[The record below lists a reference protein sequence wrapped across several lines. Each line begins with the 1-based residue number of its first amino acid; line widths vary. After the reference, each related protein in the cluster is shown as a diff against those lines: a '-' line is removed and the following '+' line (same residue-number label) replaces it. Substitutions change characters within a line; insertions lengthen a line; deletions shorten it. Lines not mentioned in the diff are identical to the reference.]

1 MNKNAK
7 LEEEQLFHTSNHN
20 YNLVRIKRLHK
31 NSIYTIEDYI
41 NESADKIYKAESA
54 KTYYSVIKSIL
65 KYKYTGEPLE
75 TDKLLT
81 KEHKIE
87 SMTFVKMSNC
97 LNFCKKRVQS
107 FLINVDDMISLGISS
122 GTNMIIVAKT
132 AYEIIIDKMKENND
146 FHMPYNYQNG
156 GFNQNYYSITPI
168 EIFKRILVEKKDSFT
183 DNKILEFYVD
193 YYDKKQQENEKVYR
207 KQ

>member
-7 LEEEQLFHTSNHN
+7 IEEEQLFHTSNHN
-20 YNLVRIKRLHK
+20 YNLVRIKRLHE

-41 NESADKIYKAESA
+41 NGSADKIYKAESA

-97 LNFCKKRVQS
+97 FNFCKKRVQS
-107 FLINVDDMISLGISS
+107 FLINVDD
-122 GTNMIIVAKT
+122 MIIVAKT

-146 FHMPYNYQNG
+146 FHMLYNYQDG

-168 EIFKRILVEKKDSFT
+168 EIFKKILIEKKDSFT

-193 YYDKKQQENEKVYR
+193 YYDKQQENEKVYR